1 MDTQKKITEL
11 FYARP
16 THAPTLIPT
25 PLEFSDNEFEAA
37 IKASL
42 LGPLDFPFGHNTS
55 PPRMESRNESLHNEP
70 WSPDLFADL
79 AGPSKLLPVA
89 APTPLS
95 NKQRARVNVRIHN
108 DDGDDDDDDEIF
120 QPSILFRSH
129 EKKKYTI
136 PQPGSTPK
144 TLRRHE
150 DLLNTSTK
158 SLNLPHNAET
168 PTKTASS
175 SQNHT
180 IIRKRLKSENE
191 SFKTTLYTAKTAG
204 ILSAT
209 KSTPDLESPSLPQ
222 PRQIISESDDSD
234 AFESQDIHLCRVAG
248 KKISASS
255 HSAQKECHIE
265 ETLAGMRTQSNAQT
279 LFENISQDEY
289 FLGPIKSS
297 TKEIPKSEKEGHS
310 KLSQFLRGSVDS
322 HCQITPQSTA
332 RHSIRTLPQT
342 APGIIPSYGL
352 EVNQESGYGY
362 QKSNSRCSHPD
373 IGVGRHSE
381 PSRITRMQSQ
391 DVALRALLSM
401 DDDQAGYT
409 TPTKMQETY
418 TTENKHTRHPAKI
431 STNPKQNIQVSTTS
445 PRNNR
450 LSRFVADH
458 QTHIRPSFSRTKSS
472 TVLFEDETQDLPNS
486 VFSCVPTDTD
496 ILPDS
501 QLSIVNLEEF
511 EQERRQQIAAE
522 SAKTDSLINH
532 QPLNE
537 QRHQSP
543 HEQFSPF
550 NLEGGRNRKRASNSH
565 KQTIS
570 ERASMMVLPTLRYTI
585 DGIDD
590 ADSEMVPTRRLG
602 SIVDPKGDR
611 TLGINV
617 PFKTHIEEIESDDS
631 DDEGVD
637 NEDADVC
644 DIPYDGF
651 VNIQQLKE
659 SGKLLGSLGN
669 YLNQFS
675 EKGRRKKSK
684 RVGGAGSNSLH
695 TCNSGSHH
703 ELGGPSSNRNGGED
717 YFFRVGNSSLHE
729 SDLLNLGSHSGAE
742 LAGRRTAK
750 KVSGSRGQGKWR
762 PRGRGAWRKK

>member
-55 PPRMESRNESLHNEP
+55 PPRMESRNEPLHNEP

-191 SFKTTLYTAKTAG
+191 SFKTTLYTAYGITGTPLRSNSHLKPLTSKTAG

-234 AFESQDIHLCRVAG
+234 AFESQDIHLCRVA
-248 KKISASS
+248 
-255 HSAQKECHIE
+255 
-265 ETLAGMRTQSNAQT
+265 
-279 LFENISQDEY
+279 
-289 FLGPIKSS
+289 GPIKSS

-342 APGIIPSYGL
+342 AP
-352 EVNQESGYGY
+352 
-362 QKSNSRCSHPD
+362 
-373 IGVGRHSE
+373 GRHSE

-684 RVGGAGSNSLH
+684 RVGGSWK
-695 TCNSGSHH
+695 
-703 ELGGPSSNRNGGED
+703 
-717 YFFRVGNSSLHE
+717 VGNSSLHE

>member
-191 SFKTTLYTAKTAG
+191 SFKTTLYTAYGITGTPLRSNSHLKPLTSKTAG

-297 TKEIPKSEKEGHS
+297 TKEIPKVKKKATVNYLNSC
-310 KLSQFLRGSVDS
+310 VD
-322 HCQITPQSTA
+322 
-332 RHSIRTLPQT
+332 L
-342 APGIIPSYGL
+342 
-352 EVNQESGYGY
+352 
-362 QKSNSRCSHPD
+362 
-373 IGVGRHSE
+373 HSE

-590 ADSEMVPTRRLG
+590 ADSEMVSTRRLG

-717 YFFRVGNSSLHE
+717 YF
-729 SDLLNLGSHSGAE
+729 
-742 LAGRRTAK
+742 
-750 KVSGSRGQGKWR
+750 
-762 PRGRGAWRKK
+762 